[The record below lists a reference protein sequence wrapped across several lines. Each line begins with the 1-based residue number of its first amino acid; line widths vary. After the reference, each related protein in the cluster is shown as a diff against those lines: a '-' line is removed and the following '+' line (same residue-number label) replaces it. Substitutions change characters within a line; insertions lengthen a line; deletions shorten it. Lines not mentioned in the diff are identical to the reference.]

1 MPGDNDTVCC
11 QAATNMDETMDQ
23 PTRAFRRLTAER
35 LITQLKKRRI
45 HGSYAETADQ
55 ARKDVL
61 SMIQGPCSV
70 IRCGSESVGA
80 LGLWKDIAALPQVE
94 LIDPYVPG
102 LTPEEG
108 DERRRRG
115 LTADILVTSCNAV
128 TLDGRLVN
136 LDGTGNRVAAMIF
149 GPRKVILVVG
159 MNKIV
164 SDLDSALNRVRDFA
178 APMNNLRLHALN
190 PAHEPPCVGDG
201 RCHRCTSAHNICNAR
216 SIIEGQRVEGRI
228 HVVLVGEDLGY

>member
-1 MPGDNDTVCC
+1 M
-11 QAATNMDETMDQ
+11 
-23 PTRAFRRLTAER
+23 TAER
-35 LITQLKKRRI
+35 LIAHFKKRRM
-45 HGSYAETADQ
+45 HGSYAETAEQ
-55 ARKDVL
+55 AKNDVL
-61 SMIQGPCSV
+61 SMINGPCSV
-70 IRCGSESVGA
+70 IRCGSESVGS
-80 LGLWKDIAALPQVE
+80 LGLWPKIAALPEVE

-102 LTPEEG
+102 LTPQEG

-115 LTADILVTSCNAV
+115 LTADIMVTSCNAV

-164 SDLDSALNRVRDFA
+164 TDLDSAMDRVRDFA
-178 APMNNLRLHALN
+178 APMNNLRLNALN
-190 PAHEPPCVGDG
+190 PAHEPPCTKDG
-201 RCHRCTSAHNICNAR
+201 RCHRCASPQKICNAW
-216 SIIEGQRVEGRI
+216 SIIEGQRDEGRI

>member
-1 MPGDNDTVCC
+1 MEKK
-11 QAATNMDETMDQ
+11 MDE
-23 PTRAFRRLTAER
+23 PTRKFRQMTAER
-35 LITQLKKRRI
+35 LIAHFSKRRM
-45 HGSYAETADQ
+45 HGNYVDTAGQ
-55 ARKDVL
+55 ARELVL

-80 LGLWKDIAALPQVE
+80 LGLWKDIAALPEVE
-94 LIDPYVPG
+94 LIDPYVAG
-102 LTPEEG
+102 LTPQEG

-115 LTADILVTSCNAV
+115 LTADIMVTSCNAV

-164 SDLDSALNRVRDFA
+164 SDLDSAMDRVRDFA
-178 APMNNLRLHALN
+178 APMNNLRLSALN
-190 PAHEPPCVGDG
+190 PAHEPPCTKDG
-201 RCHRCTSAHNICNAR
+201 RCHRCASPQKICNAW
-216 SIIEGQRVEGRI
+216 SIIEGQRDEGRI

>member
-1 MPGDNDTVCC
+1 ME
-11 QAATNMDETMDQ
+11 ETMDQ
-23 PTRAFRRLTAER
+23 PTSTFRRLTAER
-35 LITQLKKRRI
+35 LIAQFKKRRI
-45 HGSYAETADQ
+45 HGSYAETGEQ
-55 ARKDVL
+55 AINHVL

-70 IRCGSESVGA
+70 IRCGSESVGS
-80 LGLWKDIAALPQVE
+80 LGLWPKIAALPEVE

-108 DERRRRG
+108 DVRRRRG
-115 LTADILVTSCNAV
+115 LTADVMVSSCNAV

-164 SDLDSALNRVRDFA
+164 SDLDSAMNRVRDFA
-178 APMNNLRLHALN
+178 APMNNLRLNALN
-190 PAHEPPCVGDG
+190 PAHEPPCTADG
-201 RCHRCTSAHNICNAR
+201 RCHRCASAHKICNAW

>member
-1 MPGDNDTVCC
+1 
-11 QAATNMDETMDQ
+11 MDE
-23 PTRAFRRLTAER
+23 PTSTFRRLTAER
-35 LITQLKKRRI
+35 LIAQFKKRRM
-45 HGSYAETADQ
+45 HGSYAETAEQ
-55 ARKDVL
+55 AQSDVL
-61 SMIQGPCSV
+61 SMITGPCSV
-70 IRCGSESVGA
+70 IRCGSESVGS
-80 LGLWKDIAALPQVE
+80 LGLWPKIAALPEVE
-94 LIDPYVPG
+94 LIDPYAPG
-102 LTPEEG
+102 LTPTEG

-115 LTADILVTSCNAV
+115 LTADIMVTSCNAV

-164 SDLDSALNRVRDFA
+164 SDLDSAMNRVRDFA

-190 PAHEPPCVGDG
+190 PAHEPPRTADG
-201 RCHRCTSAHNICNAR
+201 RCHRCASPQKICNAW
-216 SIIEGQRVEGRI
+216 SIIEGQRDEGRI